1 MLLPW
6 LGSGNQRNFW
16 LWNTAHL
23 NFKIPTRTRL
33 DLATSNSICDPPKLL
48 EMKIISPI
56 KAGWKYS
63 LWVFPVY
70 IREPY
75 QSKNSAHAATAHLA
89 LLQINKQ
96 YSANPLFPKHFH
108 GKNVIWCSLSSLAQ
122 EQIHFPVFRIKLF
135 HTISKPVFMGHFYN
149 LFPWH
154 INSTT

>member
-16 LWNTAHL
+16 LWDIAHL

-33 DLATSNSICDPPKLL
+33 DLATSKSICDPPRLL

-75 QSKNSAHAATAHLA
+75 QSKNSSPAATAHLA
-89 LLQINKQ
+89 LLQ
-96 YSANPLFPKHFH
+96 LFWQTLWCKSIVSKTFSRKECHLMFLEFTSTRTNSFSGFPHNAVPYHFEARVY
-108 GKNVIWCSLSSLAQ
+108 GTLL
-122 EQIHFPVFRIKLF
+122 
-135 HTISKPVFMGHFYN
+135 
-149 LFPWH
+149 
-154 INSTT
+154 